1 MLIINKPVYYCD
13 HCNKK
18 ALTKHTI
25 AKHEPICYGNPE
37 NVPAC
42 FNGCE
47 HFEVIAESKTLKSFF
62 CNKFNK
68 AVHTK
73 GAEVYGLTERYPEH
87 FEEST
92 LMPKHCIGFH
102 NPHPPI
108 EHPF

>member
-1 MLIINKPVYYCD
+1 MIIIQKPIYYCE
-13 HCNKK
+13 HCSKK

-25 AKHEPICYGNPE
+25 AKHEPICFGNPE

-47 HFEVIAESKTLKSFF
+47 HLEVEGEVRGPKSFYCKQF
-62 CNKFNK
+62 KK
-68 AVHTK
+68 TVHTK
-73 GAEVYGLTERYPEH
+73 GAEVYKLTERYPEQ
-87 FEEST
+87 FEGSE
-92 LMPKHCIGFH
+92 LMPKLCIGFH